1 MGEIVL
7 AVDHLAVEVAG
18 VEALS
23 EVSFLVERGSCLGLV
38 GESGSGKSITCRT
51 LLGLERRIGARVVR
65 GRIVIGGIDV
75 VGMDEARWRT
85 LRGRHVALVPQASLN
100 SLEPLMRLGAQLT
113 ETLRTLEP
121 GIDLK
126 LRALELLEQVEMP
139 QPQTALGFY
148 PHELSGGMRQRAMIA
163 LALAA
168 RPSLLIADEPTTA
181 LDVTVQRRILR
192 LLSAIRRKTGMAMI
206 FVSHDLNVVR
216 SVSDYVTI
224 LYAGRSIETGPVDDI
239 FVRPAHPYTRALIES
254 LPDKAARGKPLA
266 SISGTAPSPG
276 SRPAGCPFKPRCPC
290 AIDACALPVEH
301 KELAHRHTV
310 GCRRAPLEASP

>member
-1 MGEIVL
+1 VAEVFL
-7 AVDHLAVEVAG
+7 QVDRLAVEVAG
-18 VEALS
+18 AEVLTD
-23 EVSFLVERGSCLGLV
+23 VSFSVERGSCLGMV

-65 GRIVIGGIDV
+65 GRIVIDGIDV
-75 VGMDEARWRT
+75 VGMDDARWRAV
-85 LRGRHVALVPQASLN
+85 RGRRVALVPQAPLN
-100 SLEPLMRLGAQLT
+100 SLDPLMRLGGQLT
-113 ETLRTLEP
+113 ETLRALEP
-121 GIDLK
+121 GIDSR

-139 QPQTALGFY
+139 QPPAALRSY

-192 LLSAIRRKTGMAMI
+192 LLTSIRKETGMAMI

-216 SVSDYVTI
+216 SMSDQVTI
-224 LYAGRSIETGPVDDI
+224 MYAGRTIESGTVDDI

-254 LPDKAARGKPLA
+254 LPHKTKRNTPLA
-266 SISGTAPSPG
+266 SITGMAPQLG
-276 SRPAGCPFKPRCPC
+276 QRPVGCAFRPRCPC
-290 AIDACALPVEH
+290 AIDACALPVERITVSY
-301 KELAHRHTV
+301 RHTV
-310 GCRRAPLEASP
+310 ECRRAPVEANP